1 MIKRKGVCDVCETE
15 FELSEGSFAIKIVKD
30 SDDCSPKRWTITLL
44 SLVNDTPGEGFS
56 HVCGETCL
64 FRAIEQTIEKKTGE
78 CRFKII
84 GYDGTDDSAIQVVD
98 LKDKI
103 PK

>member
-15 FELSEGSFAIKIVKD
+15 FELSEGSFAIKITKD
-30 SDDCSPKRWTITLL
+30 NDDRSSKKWTITLL
-44 SLVNDTPGEGFS
+44 SLVNDAPETGFS

-64 FRAIEQTIEKKTGE
+64 FRAIEQAIEKKTGE

>member
-15 FELSEGSFAIKIVKD
+15 FELSDGSFAIKIIED
-30 SDDCSPKRWTITLL
+30 NDDRSSKKWTITLL
-44 SLVNDTPGEGFS
+44 NLVGNIPEEGFS

-64 FRAIEQTIEKKTGE
+64 FRAIEQAIEKRTKEPT
-78 CRFKII
+78 FKII
-84 GYDGTDDSAIQVVD
+84 GYDSTDDNATQVLD
-98 LKDKI
+98 LKDKR